1 MKARKRII
9 SFILALLMT
18 LSWAGGAY
26 AAAYD
31 IKHADNFSKDT
42 DIIDFSF
49 DFDIFFEVA
58 RNSDKYY
65 FGTDDGKYYL
75 VKEIDDELIK
85 GAEFLSDAILNLQ
98 PFIMV
103 KGDSDTEAKIDDI
116 LEKNRAQYDASH
128 YTADSWAAYENAREE
143 LSELLNHRFVR
154 ERLLNE
160 KIEKL
165 VAAKAALDELI
176 QLDLSELRALVEEG
190 EAMDLSPYT
199 DASAGAYMDAIQAGR
214 DFINNPANKTE
225 DDLADLIADIKAKKN
240 ALEESFELKI
250 ESIMDLPRLTVSLD
264 PANTIVELPKEV
276 TAVMTDK
283 SHKNIPVNWDESITD
298 GQVGEFE
305 ITGTADGHRTTLV
318 VAVVEADKFVDKSDL
333 VEAIRR
339 GQAASESKYTPRSY
353 RELREAL
360 ENANRVN
367 DDPNASP
374 EEIAKAKDRIVDAL
388 ANLVEQESTDRIVY
402 IENPAKINAKVAD
415 VISLPDKVTVVLNSG
430 AKLSKPVVWTPD
442 HIDTSTVGTKTAE
455 GRVEGTNH
463 RATLTVEVTEQEAQ
477 ADKSGLQNA
486 INQAKAV
493 DRNAYTPA
501 SLAAMD
507 QALAWAEDTNKDPN
521 AEQASVDKAKENLL
535 EAIDAL
541 EKPAENPTITNLKPD
556 ADQNLKKGRTVTISF
571 DAPAGGEAGYR
582 IALPGSSNRS
592 VINPN
597 MTEIRPGYYEATW
610 TVPDGYNGQGFLVF
624 VSFTD
629 SNGNS
634 AFETAVGKINIVQEL
649 QVTYKMETPNHTE
662 KVNRGGNPAHIPESD
677 KEGYKVSWK
686 MNGLTVDPRTV
697 AVHEDITFVA
707 DYTKDPSQ
715 WVTVKFALPS
725 GVEFKDGAKTEYEIL
740 KTQTLREQ
748 NVVTPDHKVDTL
760 PVGKKL
766 QWNIGFDSKLTENI
780 TYTAELVRDDGQFK
794 TISVEVGANGSLINP
809 ENNTFEVLK
818 TAEQADI
825 IAQAKGLVQADDYY
839 QIGDIVFDQA
849 NNKVSVSFKKD
860 PSKWVTVKFV
870 NGAEELFSK
879 EVHIGQS
886 YKQAGIESP
895 DVKPDPGQK
904 LVWTPKFDFN
914 AQIEKIENSN
924 EIVFKASFE
933 KDQSQYT
940 IYTVLVDGDNG
951 SLKEEN
957 KNTFEVLNTASEEEI
972 KAQAKKLVQADD
984 NYQIGAIT
992 IADNTVSVSFEKDPT
1007 KWVDVTL
1014 KAGENLKLRYKG
1026 KIRNEDIILNVLIG
1040 TRLSALLTEEDIEFS
1055 PTDGYM
1061 FSHWDPASEIIDADH
1076 KDFTAIAKENPDA
1089 WVTIK
1094 FEAGEHGQFKEA
1106 DRELASQKVLVSTN
1120 WNYITPPG
1128 VEANEA
1134 YIFTGW
1140 NPEIPKD
1147 KKVENQ
1153 TFIAQYKEKDDLS
1166 YTIKFIQVDENGNK
1180 IIDYYGK
1187 PVEIKDSIVVKNY
1200 ETEVEVK
1207 APELEPGIEPENKK
1221 FELYGDAN
1229 KTLTIDPKATEHVVE
1244 FTYKAK
1250 VWAIEKAKEQIA
1262 KEAEK
1267 NINKVVSQDKNN
1279 IDFSFNLE
1287 ERTVYFNL
1295 KNPQVEALTVLFKAL
1310 SGSGIFEQITGVTD
1324 MKTVSFAGDKIILYN
1339 ADGSRKPANDVK
1351 SELVEKVK
1359 SVLKAFGF
1367 EIPDNVV
1374 DIFEMLELVLSERP
1388 LCAQWHGIVAPL
1400 KTEGQTTLG
1409 NERIWVK
1416 DNYYFKFRVTDR
1428 EVSFDADGKGT
1439 FDNESI
1445 VKITKHYHESLG
1457 ADLPVFKAK
1466 DGYKVEKY
1474 LVTYTSFKTPKEVG
1488 ITEFDEEA
1496 LSKLIVQE
1504 SKEVNAD
1511 ELKDLKV
1518 EHNMVIK
1525 PITTEDASQWVN
1537 VRFVL
1542 PEGVEPAENAQI
1554 EYKVLKTKT
1563 LVEQGVT
1570 IPDHKAGSVPEGQ
1583 KVVWENINLDNSLSE
1598 DKTFTAKL
1606 EKDPDKYR
1614 TITVVAGDHG
1624 KLKDAVKDNFEV
1636 LRKTATDE
1644 SIKAQAKEL
1653 VQANEGYIIDSLTL
1667 DGDTANVSFKVDET
1681 KTLSYTVKYFL
1692 NDVEQSEWQIDSK
1705 VFLADPSVKEVEDKK
1720 PEYYDLDSAN
1730 STPLP
1735 FTVSEKNN
1743 EIVVKY
1749 VRPKVTISFELE
1761 GDKGT
1766 ISSSNPIS
1774 VLKGSKWIDVKS
1786 KMPTTKANDGYLVKY
1801 EPALPTD
1808 DNYVFTEDTVYKI
1821 RFVKEGYALG
1831 DKQIA
1836 DKNIVNRVYND
1847 NSKKAD
1853 PIGKVKILKD
1863 GEDVS
1868 ASFTTFKYYDKKDG
1882 SEITDFDLSKGG
1894 QTFQAYMV
1902 ASGEGGLKTEGQV
1915 YFKYGSV
1922 TIGKDST
1929 DFLTMEDAL
1938 AKANEGD
1945 QIVVKYNTSFAEKAI
1960 GQDLYGT
1967 IDHTINKG
1975 VTVLLPF
1982 DDKYSDNIEDK
1993 SAPQDGRGKLIDRKK
2008 GPFVKLTLP
2017 QGQNLDIA
2025 GTLTLNAITRGNHE
2039 SGTGKIYM
2047 HYYSQL
2053 EMGANS
2059 KINVKSA
2066 GRLNSIG
2073 FVIGNGEMVME
2084 SGSEVL
2090 DLLMLHDYRGGG
2102 ETTSRYRYVFP
2113 TDQFSMNNIEVPIT
2127 INAGSKYMA
2136 MTHLILS
2143 ETDSR
2148 KGEHFTPTVGII
2160 GGDDT
2165 LLNLKS
2171 GYIRKTYN
2179 IPNGKMNFDVY
2190 GNLELKDL
2198 TLQLETYVTAS
2209 TKDKE
2214 IPFCGLYNIN
2224 IKSGSSLTTIANAK
2238 LLPDMKLTIDQ
2249 GATMNISNG
2258 SHVFVYGPNKYL
2270 DSEVKW
2276 GKYMRPEAPATYRVI
2291 PTFGINRN
2299 NPGQLIVNGTLNV
2312 NGGLAGPVKKGAD
2325 GEINFHEGSEKTLT
2339 IIHFS
2344 FLKKSGLFRP
2354 KLKRVTEEF
2363 REIK

>member
-1 MKARKRII
+1 MKPRKRIL

-65 FGTDDGKYYL
+65 FGTDDEKYYL

-85 GAEFLSDAILNLQ
+85 GAEFLSDAIKNLE

-116 LEKNRAQYDASH
+116 LEANRAKYDASH
-128 YTADSWAAYENAREE
+128 YTPDSWAAYENAREE
-143 LSELLNHRFVR
+143 LRELLGHRFVR

-165 VAAKAALDELI
+165 VAAKVELVELI

-199 DASAGAYMDAIQAGR
+199 DASAGAYMGAIEAGR

-225 DDLADLIADIKAKKN
+225 DDLADLIADIEAKRN

-264 PANTIVELPKEV
+264 PANNIVELLKEV

-283 SHKNIPVNWDESITD
+283 SHKNIPVTWDESITD

-305 ITGTADGHRTTLV
+305 ITGTADGHRTRLV
-318 VAVVEADKFVDKSDL
+318 VAIVEADKFVDKSDL
-333 VEAIRR
+333 VDAIRR

-367 DDPNASP
+367 DDPNASL
-374 EEIAKAKDRIVDAL
+374 EEIAEAKDRILDAL

-402 IENPAKINAKVAD
+402 VESPAKINAKVD
-415 VISLPDKVTVVLNSG
+415 EVISLPDKVTVVLNSG

-477 ADKSGLQNA
+477 ADKSGLLNA

-541 EKPAENPTITNLKPD
+541 EKPVENPTITNLKPD

-624 VSFTD
+624 VSYTD
-629 SNGNS
+629 SKGNS
-634 AFETAVGKINIVQEL
+634 ACETAKGTINIVQEL
-649 QVTYKMETPNHTE
+649 LVTYKMESFEKTE
-662 KVNRGGNPAHIPESD
+662 EVKRGGNPAHIPESD
-677 KEGYKVSWK
+677 KEGYKVSWT
-686 MNGLTVDPRTV
+686 MNGLKVDPKTV
-697 AVHEDITFVA
+697 SVHEDIIFEA
-707 DYTKDPSQ
+707 EYEKDSSQ
-715 WVTVKFALPS
+715 WVTVKFALPE
-725 GVEFKDGAKTEYEIL
+725 GVEFEAGSKTEYEIL
-740 KTQTLREQ
+740 KTQTLRQ
-748 NVVTPDHKVDTL
+748 QKVSIPDHKKETI
-760 PVGKKL
+760 PVGEKL
-766 QWNIGFDSKLTENI
+766 EWNVNFDSKLTENK
-780 TYTAELVRDDGQFK
+780 TYTAELVRDDDQFK
-794 TISVEVGANGSLINP
+794 TISVKVGENGKLKE
-809 ENNTFEVLK
+809 ENKNTFEVLK
-818 TAEQADI
+818 NAEEADI
-825 IAQAKGLVQADDYY
+825 IAKAKGLVQANDYY
-839 QIGDIVFDQA
+839 QIKDLNFDQA
-849 NNKVSVSFKKD
+849 NNKVSVSFEKD
-860 PSKWVTVKFV
+860 PSKWVTVKFI
-870 NGAEELFSK
+870 NGTEELLSE
-879 EVHIGQS
+879 EVHVGQT
-886 YKQAGIESP
+886 YKEAKISAP
-895 DVKPDPGQK
+895 DVTPGPGQK

-914 AQIEKIENSN
+914 TQIEKIENSN
-924 EIVFKASFE
+924 EIVFTASFE
-933 KDQSQYT
+933 IDPSQYT
-940 IYTVLVDGDNG
+940 VYTVLVDGKNG
-951 SLKEEN
+951 KLVDAN

-1040 TRLSALLTEEDIEFS
+1040 TRLSALLTEENIEFS

-1250 VWAIEKAKEQIA
+1250 DWAIEKAKEQIA

-1295 KNPQVEALTVLFKAL
+1295 KNPQVEVLTVLVTAL

-1409 NERIWVK
+1409 NEKIWVK

-1445 VKITKHYHESLG
+1445 VKITKPYHTTIGEN
-1457 ADLPVFKAK
+1457 LPVFKAK

-1496 LSKLIVQE
+1496 LSKLVVQE
-1504 SKEVNAD
+1504 SKEVSAE
-1511 ELKDLKV
+1511 ELKKLTV

-1525 PITTEDASQWVN
+1525 PIVAEKVTVK
-1537 VRFVL
+1537 FVL
-1542 PEGVEPAENAQI
+1542 PEDVKFADGAKT
-1554 EYKVLKTKT
+1554 EYRVLKTKT
-1563 LVEQGVT
+1563 LREQGVT
-1570 IPDHKAGSVPEGQ
+1570 IPAHREDTVPEGK
-1583 KVVWENINLDNSLSE
+1583 KVVWDLDLNKSISE
-1598 DKTFTAKL
+1598 DKTFTGRL
-1606 EKDPDKYR
+1606 ERDPEQYR

-1624 KLKDAVKDNFEV
+1624 KLKDANKNTFEV
-1636 LRKTATDE
+1636 LRTADE
-1644 SIKAQAKEL
+1644 DQIKAQAEKL
-1653 VQANEGYIIDSLTL
+1653 VQANEGYMIGSLTL

-1681 KTLSYTVKYFL
+1681 KTLAYTVKYFL
-1692 NDVEQSEWQIDSK
+1692 DGEEQRTLQEELTVPLANPIVEN
-1705 VFLADPSVKEVEDKK
+1705 VPDKK
-1720 PEYYDLDSAN
+1720 PEGYDPDSAN
-1730 STPLP
+1730 STQFP
-1735 FTVSEKNN
+1735 FTVSEPNKVI
-1743 EIVVKY
+1743 EIKY
-1749 VRPKVTISFELE
+1749 IRSKISISFKLE
-1761 GDKGT
+1761 GENGN
-1766 ISSSNPIS
+1766 ISSNEPIS
-1774 VLKGSKWIDVKS
+1774 VPIGTTWGEIKDKL
-1786 KMPTTKANDGYLVKY
+1786 PTINANPGYLVKY
-1801 EPALPTD
+1801 EPELPTD
-1808 DNYVFTEDTVYKI
+1808 DNFVFNVDTEYKVI
-1821 RFVKEGYALG
+1821 FEQCTLG
-1831 DKQIA
+1831 DEQV
-1836 DKNIVNRVYND
+1836 DGKNIVNRVYND
-1847 NSKKAD
+1847 NSKKTD
-1853 PIGKVKILKD
+1853 SIGEVKILKD

-1868 ASFTTFKYYDKKDG
+1868 ASFTTFKYYDKKG
-1882 SEITDFDLSKGG
+1882 GNEITDFDLSKGG

-1902 ASGEGGLKTEGQV
+1902 ASGDGGLKAEGQV

-1929 DFLTMEDAL
+1929 KFLTMEDAL
-1938 AKANEGD
+1938 AKAKDGD

-1960 GQDLYGT
+1960 GESLYGNS
-1967 IDHTINKG
+1967 DHTIKKG

-1982 DDKYSDNIEDK
+1982 DETYSDNIEDK
-1993 SAPQDGRGKLIDRKK
+1993 SAPQNGDAIFRKQQ
-2008 GPFVKLTLP
+2008 FVTLSLP
-2017 QGQNLDIA
+2017 QGLNVNVE
-2025 GTLTLNAITRGNHE
+2025 GTLTINAKT
-2039 SGTGKIYM
+2039 SGGVKYGAGTVFQNF
-2047 HYYSQL
+2047 YSQM

-2073 FVIGNGEMVME
+2073 FVIGAGEVIME

-2090 DLLMLHDYRGGG
+2090 DLLMLHDYRGGS
-2102 ETTSRYRYVFP
+2102 ETKAIYADIFP
-2113 TDQFSMNNIEVPIT
+2113 VNQFSMNNIEVPIT

-2136 MTHLILS
+2136 RTHVIGRAGFLPLRLTPKAVIVGG
-2143 ETDSR
+2143 
-2148 KGEHFTPTVGII
+2148 GES
-2160 GGDDT
+2160 
-2165 LLNLKS
+2165 LLNLTS

-2179 IPNGKMNFDVY
+2179 IANGKVGLDVY
-2190 GNLELKDL
+2190 GDVELKDL
-2198 TLQLETYVTAS
+2198 SMNLSGQEAS
-2209 TKDKE
+2209 TAGKE
-2214 IPFCGLYNIN
+2214 IPFCGLFDIK
-2224 IKSGSSLTTIANAK
+2224 IKSGSSLTTTANAK
-2238 LLPDMKLTIDQ
+2238 LLPDMKLTIDK
-2249 GATMNISNG
+2249 GATMNISKG
-2258 SHVFVYGPNKYL
+2258 SHVFVYDNNMYPEETVSQGKSYASYMGRKTPDKY
-2270 DSEVKW
+2270 
-2276 GKYMRPEAPATYRVI
+2276 REA
-2291 PTFGINRN
+2291 PTFGIDRKRK
-2299 NPGQLIVNGTLNV
+2299 GQLIVNGTLNV
-2312 NGGLAGPVKKGAD
+2312 KGGLGGPVKRGTDGKVIFHDGSSKTVKIFHLKFGERKG
-2325 GEINFHEGSEKTLT
+2325 NFTELT
-2339 IIHFS
+2339 GTY
-2344 FLKKSGLFRP
+2344 KE
-2354 KLKRVTEEF
+2354 VN
-2363 REIK
+2363 

>member
-9 SFILALLMT
+9 SFILALIMI

-26 AAAYD
+26 AAAFD
-31 IKHADNFSKDT
+31 IRHNNDLSKDT
-42 DIIDFSF
+42 DFISF
-49 DFDIFFEVA
+49 VDDIYIFYEVA
-58 RNSDKYY
+58 ENLKDY
-65 FGTDDGKYYL
+65 FIEARDGKFYMTSEVDAKL
-75 VKEIDDELIK
+75 KK
-85 GAEFLSDAILNLQ
+85 GARNFSEAVKNLE

-143 LSELLNHRFVR
+143 LRELLNHRFVR

-367 DDPNASP
+367 DDPNAGP

-463 RATLTVEVTEQEAQ
+463 RATLTVEIAEQEAQ

-493 DRNAYTPA
+493 DRNAYTPV

-556 ADQNLKKGRTVTISF
+556 ADQNLKKRRTVTISF

-649 QVTYKMETPNHTE
+649 QVTYKMETSTHTE
-662 KVNRGGNPAHIPESD
+662 EVNRGGNPTKIPASD

-707 DYTKDPSQ
+707 NYTKDPSQ
-715 WVTVKFALPS
+715 WVTVKFALPKD
-725 GVEFKDGAKTEYEIL
+725 VEFADDAVTEYEIL
-740 KTQTLREQ
+740 KTKSLREQ
-748 NVVTPDHKVDTL
+748 NVVTPDHKADTL

-766 QWNIGFDSKLTENI
+766 QWNIEFDSKLIEDK

-794 TISVEVGANGSLINP
+794 TISVEVEANGSLINP
-809 ENNTFEVLK
+809 EKNTFEVLK
-818 TAEQADI
+818 TASEDDI
-825 IAQAKGLVQADDYY
+825 KAQAKKLVKANDYY
-839 QIGDIVFDQA
+839 QIGEVKVED
-849 NNKVSVSFKKD
+849 NTVSVSFEKD

-904 LVWTPKFDFN
+904 LVWKPDFDP
-914 AQIEKIENSN
+914 ADQIEKIENSD
-924 EIVFKASFE
+924 EIVFTASFE
-933 KDQSQYT
+933 RDPDQYT
-940 IYTVLVDGDNG
+940 VYTVLVDGKNG
-951 SLKEEN
+951 KLKEEN
-957 KNTFEVLNTASEEEI
+957 KNAFEVLNIASEEEI
-972 KAQAKKLVQADD
+972 KAQAKQLVQADD

-1026 KIRNEDIILNVLIG
+1026 NIRNEDIILNVLIG
-1040 TRLSALLTEEDIEFS
+1040 TRLSALLTEENIEFS

-1250 VWAIEKAKEQIA
+1250 DWAIEKAKEQIA

-1295 KNPQVEALTVLFKAL
+1295 KNPQVEVLTVLVTAL

-1409 NERIWVK
+1409 NEKIWVK

-1445 VKITKHYHESLG
+1445 VKITKPYHTTIGEN
-1457 ADLPVFKAK
+1457 LPVFKAK

-1474 LVTYTSFKTPKEVG
+1474 LVTYTSFKTPEEAEV
-1488 ITEFDEEA
+1488 TELDEEA

-1537 VRFVL
+1537 VKFVL
-1542 PEGVEPAENAQI
+1542 PEGLEPAENAQI

-1570 IPDHKAGSVPEGQ
+1570 IPDHKAGSVPEGKQ
-1583 KVVWENINLDNSLSE
+1583 VVWDLDLNKSISE
-1598 DKTFTAKL
+1598 DTTFTGRL
-1606 EKDPDKYR
+1606 ERDPDQYR
-1614 TITVVAGDHG
+1614 TITVVAGNYG
-1624 KLKDAVKDNFEV
+1624 KLIDANKKTFEV
-1636 LRKTATDE
+1636 LKTVTDE
-1644 SIKAQAKEL
+1644 SIKAQAEKL
-1653 VQANEGYIIDSLTL
+1653 IQANEGYMIDSLSL
-1667 DGDTANVSFKVDET
+1667 EGDIVKITFKVD
-1681 KTLSYTVKYFL
+1681 KNQTLVYTVKYFL
-1692 NDVEQSEWQIDSK
+1692 DGEEQSTLQEELT
-1705 VFLADPSVKEVEDKK
+1705 VPLANPIVENVPDQK
-1720 PEYYDLDSAN
+1720 PEGYEFDSAN

-1735 FTVSEKNN
+1735 FTVSETNN
-1743 EIVVKY
+1743 VIEIKY
-1749 VRPKVTISFELE
+1749 IRSKISISFKLE
-1761 GDKGT
+1761 GENGD
-1766 ISSSNPIS
+1766 ISSNEPIS
-1774 VLKGSKWIDVKS
+1774 VPKGSKWIDIKS
-1786 KMPTTKANDGYLVKY
+1786 QMPTVEANDGYLVKY
-1801 EPALPTD
+1801 DPALPND
-1808 DNYVFTEDTVYKI
+1808 DNFAFNADTEYKVI
-1821 RFVKEGYALG
+1821 FEQCTLG
-1831 DKQIA
+1831 DEQV
-1836 DKNIVNRVYND
+1836 DGKNIVNRVYND
-1847 NSKKAD
+1847 NSKKTD
-1853 PIGKVKILKD
+1853 PIGEVKILKD

-1868 ASFTTFKYYDKKDG
+1868 ASFTTFKYYNKKDG

-2312 NGGLAGPVKKGAD
+2312 NGGLAGPVKKGQS
-2325 GEINFHEGSEKTLT
+2325 GKINFYEGSEKTLT

-2344 FLKKSGLFRP
+2344 FLKKTGFFRP
-2354 KLKRVTEEF
+2354 KLPRVTEEY
-2363 REIK
+2363 EEVK